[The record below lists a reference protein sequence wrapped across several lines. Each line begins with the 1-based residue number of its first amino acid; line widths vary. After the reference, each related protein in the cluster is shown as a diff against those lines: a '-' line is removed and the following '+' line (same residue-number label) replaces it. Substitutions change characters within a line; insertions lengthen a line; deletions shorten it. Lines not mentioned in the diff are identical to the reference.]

1 MTVNSSIFELFTV
14 KISALYLDS
23 FVIYEQ
29 KTFEN
34 VIFEFSYF
42 PLEKVTLTFEVI
54 KCPKLVNHFF
64 GELESSNFN
73 SEQFFM

>member
-42 PLEKVTLTFEVI
+42 PCDTGTLTLEVI
-54 KCPKLVNHFF
+54 KCPKLVNDE
-64 GELESSNFN
+64 GNELEG
-73 SEQFFM
+73 